1 VNCLLVYIL
10 LRKCDFK
17 NTEIRLIFL
26 FAVIELIVG
35 GQLMAMAIFK
45 LIYGYQWFDANT
57 IQCQV
62 FSFLQQWINRV
73 EIATVAILAILRYL
87 IVCHK
92 KELSFVYWLLILLIS
107 IIPCTFVYGYGAALK
122 DPSPSISY
130 LQCMPFKSPG
140 KISYVM
146 TIFIPFL
153 YLIPCWIVTVCYFLI
168 GRTANGHLNI
178 VKAGAIMNGDEHLLK
193 SIMNQRIKLCIQ
205 LLVVFII
212 YNANFMLS
220 YITFILKFAIGYK
233 RTPIVDSLVLIFIY
247 FTIAINSII
256 TITFQPE
263 VNNEFLFLIVLYT
276 TKFKSLI
283 RNIYTR

>member
-1 VNCLLVYIL
+1 MSQEGV
-10 LRKCDFK
+10 
-17 NTEIRLIFL
+17 
-26 FAVIELIVG
+26 ELGV
-35 GQLMAMAIFK
+35 
-45 LIYGYQWFDANT
+45 
-57 IQCQV
+57 
-62 FSFLQQWINRV
+62 
-73 EIATVAILAILRYL
+73 
-87 IVCHK
+87 
-92 KELSFVYWLLILLIS
+92 
-107 IIPCTFVYGYGAALK
+107 IPCTFVYVYGAALK
-122 DPSPSISY
+122 DSSPSKSY
-130 LQCMPFKSPG
+130 LQCMPFTSPG
-140 KISYVM
+140 KLSYVM

-168 GRTANGHLNI
+168 GWTANGHLNI

-205 LLVVFII
+205 LLIVFVI
-212 YNANFMLS
+212 YNVNFMLS

-276 TKFKSLI
+276 RKFRSLI
-283 RNIYTR
+283 RNIYSR